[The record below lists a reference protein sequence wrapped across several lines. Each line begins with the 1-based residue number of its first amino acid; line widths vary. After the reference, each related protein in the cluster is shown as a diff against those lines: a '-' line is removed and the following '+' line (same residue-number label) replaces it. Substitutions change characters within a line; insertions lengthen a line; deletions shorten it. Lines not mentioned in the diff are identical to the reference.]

1 VLFRLLSLTWGFSP
15 EAWLSSGTA
24 MLPTKA
30 KIARRSFDDSQDF
43 LKNFPA
49 VDFQPDTGRRLG
61 IVFVD
66 GRKH

>member
-1 VLFRLLSLTWGFSP
+1 
-15 EAWLSSGTA
+15 